1 MEQKPGITQTED
13 ILNSILPPRCEARA
27 ESGLDGGGAEGARAR
42 ARTNFP
48 QARTTGGS
56 MAAALAG
63 AGAPGGFGA
72 AVGGLRPHL
81 SAEMSMARVI
91 ACRRG
96 TWCPG
101 AHKGEARHLLP
112 PIPRTPPYIRPVHG
126 ACACRARAVHCAQ
139 RSALADAVRSEG
151 LARLSVRCD
160 VVQRPELRSEPRLAP
175 RYARAAGC
183 AAGVLGAAAPCGAD
197 SVTIRER
204 VRVGA
209 RGGGGEN

>member
-1 MEQKPGITQTED
+1 M
-13 ILNSILPPRCEARA
+13 
-27 ESGLDGGGAEGARAR
+27 DGGAQRARARAR

-48 QARTTGGS
+48 QARTTRGS

-139 RSALADAVRSEG
+139 RSALADAVSSEG

-175 RYARAAGC
+175 RCARAAGC

-197 SVTIRER
+197 SFTIRER
-204 VRVGA
+204 IRVGA
-209 RGGGGEN
+209 GGGDGEN